1 MQIDYPLIHFHIVS
15 GDRVTV
21 AEEMDKGLIDFG
33 LLFGKIDTSK
43 YESMKIP
50 YKDTY
55 GILMR
60 RDSPLASKET
70 ISPEDLLDKPLII
83 SRQAIHDANLRA
95 ILGVDREK
103 LNIAATYNL
112 LFNGSLMVDE
122 GMGYAVCLDK
132 IINVTGD
139 SNLCFRPL
147 KPKMEAGMNLV
158 WKKYQLLTKAAEKF
172 LLQFRDM
179 IE

>member
-1 MQIDYPLIHFHIVS
+1 
-15 GDRVTV
+15 
-21 AEEMDKGLIDFG
+21 
-33 LLFGKIDTSK
+33 
-43 YESMKIP
+43 
-50 YKDTY
+50 
-55 GILMR
+55 
-60 RDSPLASKET
+60 
-70 ISPEDLLDKPLII
+70 
-83 SRQAIHDANLRA
+83 
-95 ILGVDREK
+95 
-103 LNIAATYNL
+103 
-112 LFNGSLMVDE
+112 MVDE